1 MSIFNYSDILQTIC
15 DYQLEQTGN
24 AISTTEQ
31 RVVCVD
37 RCILTTSSSLPPSG
51 EGVDGG
57 LSVTGGQ
64 TMKSIVTKHS
74 IASASIHRTMLQLY
88 GLLSNTMVCLQF
100 TLTDR
105 QTVNATTNAIK
116 TTSNATKNL
125 HTNAAK
131 KRPKKLRKKL
141 HRTSII

>member
-1 MSIFNYSDILQTIC
+1 
-15 DYQLEQTGN
+15 
-24 AISTTEQ
+24 
-31 RVVCVD
+31 
-37 RCILTTSSSLPPSG
+37 LPPSG

-57 LSVTGGQ
+57 LSVTGGH

-116 TTSNATKNL
+116 TTSNATKIL

-131 KRPKKLRKKL
+131 KRPKKLRKNYIVQVL
-141 HRTSII
+141 FNITQVTNTGHHENQTTW